1 MTGTNSRWDKVPLAD
16 GLETL
21 RREIVN
27 IRMFVA
33 LVVVIAFGAAV
44 LAANQTDTLS
54 ASGGDIQITPIM
66 HSSVQ
71 LEYAGKVIQIDPV
84 ATYDNVELPLL
95 GKFDALKPADLILI
109 TDIHPE
115 NLDVA
120 EITKLRKTGAPVV
133 MPAAAATEAGTK
145 IPAPTVVMAN
155 GDNKNVADVGVEVV
169 PMYNMQH
176 GPKAGELYHPKGRGN
191 GYIITLGGKRL
202 YFMGDTE
209 CTPEAKAAK
218 DIDVAFIPMNMPQ
231 TMTPGDAA
239 ECIKA
244 FQPKIAYPYHYE
256 GQKRD
261 EAFLKALLRGSAVDF
276 RANLR

>member
-1 MTGTNSRWDKVPLAD
+1 MNKRAFL
-16 GLETL
+16 
-21 RREIVN
+21 
-27 IRMFVA
+27 A
-33 LVVVIAFGAAV
+33 LVFVMAIAAAV
-44 LAANQTDTLS
+44 VAANQTDTLP
-54 ASGGDIQITPIM
+54 ASGGEIQITPIM

-71 LEYAGKVIQIDPV
+71 IEYTGKVIQVDPV
-84 ATYDNVELPLL
+84 AAYDNVDLPLL

-115 NLDVA
+115 NLDTT
-120 EITKLRKTGAPVV
+120 EIAKLRKPGAAVV
-133 MPAAAATEAGTK
+133 MPAAAATAAGTK

-155 GDNKNVADVGVEVV
+155 GDAKSVVEVSIEAV

-191 GYIITLGGKRL
+191 GYIVTLGGKRL

-209 CTPEAKAAK
+209 CTPEAKAVK
-218 DIDVAFIPMNMPQ
+218 DIDVVFIPMNMPQ

-239 ECIKA
+239 ECLKA

-261 EAFLKALLRGSAVDF
+261 EAFLKALLRGASVDF